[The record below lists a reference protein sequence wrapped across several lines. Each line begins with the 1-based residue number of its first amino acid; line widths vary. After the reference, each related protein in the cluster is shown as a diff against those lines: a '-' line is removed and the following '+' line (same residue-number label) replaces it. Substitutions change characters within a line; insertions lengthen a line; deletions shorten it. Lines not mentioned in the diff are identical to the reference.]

1 MEIDKVKLI
10 SKLEHANLEINLTLA
25 SAVNFNVK
33 FIYRH
38 PSANAFFVAAQNP
51 RYAKFALRES

>member
-25 SAVNFNVK
+25 SAVGNFNVK
-33 FIYRH
+33 FIYTIDIYYIIIKKD
-38 PSANAFFVAAQNP
+38 F
-51 RYAKFALRES
+51 

>member
-33 FIYRH
+33 FIYYYRH
-38 PSANAFFVAAQNP
+38 ILYNNKKDF
-51 RYAKFALRES
+51 

>member
-25 SAVNFNVK
+25 SAVGNFNVK
-33 FIYRH
+33 FIYYRH
-38 PSANAFFVAAQNP
+38 LLYIIIKKTFNSLSM
-51 RYAKFALRES
+51 K